1 MITTPQW
8 DTVTLVSSP
17 PHRSSWQCSTPTPAI
32 SSAFALLPHLKHTG
46 LTLCTARS
54 PNIVQFASRLSATL
68 PSPLQV
74 CFFVNSGSEANDLAL
89 RLARCYTKGTAS
101 SFPGWLG
108 KSGSADYSIDSS
120 IIAPPPAT
128 GKDVISL
135 GQGYHGALTSTVAI
149 SPYKYEGRGGFR
161 PPKWSHKGLSRT
173 SRSRR

>member
-1 MITTPQW
+1 MPGPMITTPQW

-120 IIAPPPAT
+120 IIIVFSP
-128 GKDVISL
+128 L
-135 GQGYHGALTSTVAI
+135 CCRQGRDLARPGLPRRADLH
-149 SPYKYEGRGGFR
+149 RGDQPLQVRG
-161 PPKWSHKGLSRT
+161 
-173 SRSRR
+173 